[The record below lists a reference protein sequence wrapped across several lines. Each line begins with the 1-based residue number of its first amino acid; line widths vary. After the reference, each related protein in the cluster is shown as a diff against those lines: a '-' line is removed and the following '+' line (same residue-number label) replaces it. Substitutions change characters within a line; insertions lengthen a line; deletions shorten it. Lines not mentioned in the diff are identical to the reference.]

1 MESEYTLKEKKNLAK
16 KIGKITSKKDL
27 CNIYKI
33 IKENNTFES
42 KEVNKHLFMYFHNF
56 SNDTYREIDKY
67 INTYKKKK
75 KREKKSNR
83 TSDLVSTD
91 EYIPYSIDDIASQ
104 KDLSPKLKYSNKE
117 KSIIKRRIYNNK
129 LNKHEPNVVYCNFNK
144 KSSKTI
150 CN

>member
-1 MESEYTLKEKKNLAK
+1 MESEYTLKKKKNLAK

-56 SNDTYREIDKY
+56 SNETYREIDKY

-75 KREKKSNR
+75 REKKNR
-83 TSDLVSTD
+83 IEHL
-91 EYIPYSIDDIASQ
+91 I
-104 KDLSPKLKYSNKE
+104 
-117 KSIIKRRIYNNK
+117 
-129 LNKHEPNVVYCNFNK
+129 
-144 KSSKTI
+144 
-150 CN
+150 